1 MPPLLWTLVMSAI
14 LLDLKARFSL
24 EWLHDHVVVYA
35 DNVHLRWI
43 ITSPPHAL
51 EALTELQHV
60 LDTCSAFGLKI
71 NMQKSFAILRL
82 VGREAPGFLRRWVHR
97 KPDGPELILPEKLWR
112 LPLVSKNSLPWCVSQ
127 LSSLRF

>member
-1 MPPLLWTLVMSAI
+1 MAPRPCVI
-14 LLDLKARFSL
+14 
-24 EWLHDHVVVYA
+24 YA
-35 DNVHLRWI
+35 DDVHLRWI
-43 ITSPPHAL
+43 LTSPPHAL

-60 LDTCSAFGLKI
+60 LDTFSAFGLKI

-112 LPLVSKNSLPWCVSQ
+112 LPLASKIAYLGVFLSYRAFDFDSTMRRITVTKWCFTQ
-127 LSSLRF
+127 LRS